1 MSEKKLLD
9 ETDLNVEYTLS
20 KPWLRKHRLL
30 RDGPPFLRIGRMIR
44 YERKSVEK
52 WLAERAVETEKGGG
66 Q

>member
-1 MSEKKLLD
+1 MSQAEKKILD
-9 ETDLNVEYTLS
+9 ENEVEREYALT

-44 YERKSVEK
+44 YCRDEVEK
-52 WLAERAVETEKGGG
+52 WLAEHIVET